1 MERGA
6 RTQKISFKAKVGNY
20 FRLHKMEINRSIYD
34 LLKSPVAN
42 FMTMLVLGIAL
53 ALPSGLHV
61 VLKNSQQLS
70 NSWDNATQISL
81 FLVDNITNEAAKEFA
96 DDLKNRPEIS
106 EVTLIN
112 ADQALEDFKQFS
124 GFGDAL
130 QHLSENPL
138 PPLVIVTPS
147 MNYTAPDKAS
157 ILAEEL
163 GKSYLV
169 DIAQLDVEWVRKLY
183 AMLLLAERTVS
194 ALSMLLGLAV
204 ILIVGNTIRL
214 SIQSRKE
221 EIEIIKLVGATN
233 TFIRRPFLYGGLW
246 YGLGGAF
253 IAWVLVVI
261 ALFWMQDPIKEL
273 SGLYS
278 SSFELSHLNAGEVIR
293 LLAFGGVLGW
303 LGSWVSVAKHLKDIK
318 PS

>member
-6 RTQKISFKAKVGNY
+6 RTQKISFKAKIGNY

-70 NSWDNATQISL
+70 ESWDNATQISL
-81 FLVDNITNEAAKEFA
+81 FLVDNITDEAAKDFA
-96 DDLKNRPEIS
+96 DSLKKRPEIS
-106 EVTLIN
+106 EVSLIN
-112 ADQALEDFKQFS
+112 ADKALEDFKQFS
-124 GFGDAL
+124 GFGNAL

-147 MNYTAPDKAS
+147 MNYTDPDKAS
-157 ILAEEL
+157 ELAKEL
-163 GKSYLV
+163 GESYLV

-253 IAWVLVVI
+253 IAWILVMI
-261 ALFWMQDPIKEL
+261 ALFWMQDPIKDL

-278 SSFELSHLNAGEVIR
+278 SNFELSHLNAGEVIR